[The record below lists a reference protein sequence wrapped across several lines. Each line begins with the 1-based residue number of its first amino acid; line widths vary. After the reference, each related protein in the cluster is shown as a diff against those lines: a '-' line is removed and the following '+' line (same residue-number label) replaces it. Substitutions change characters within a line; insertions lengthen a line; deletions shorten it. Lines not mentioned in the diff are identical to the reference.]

1 MISTRP
7 RGIPPTSTCWI
18 SPRSRTSKSSRVAS
32 THTRMVTRRNEV
44 RVSSH
49 ARGNEFRS
57 LRRQQRRDRCQ
68 EPDQPPRLR
77 RLAGLVARWT
87 RDRICVE
94 PERHREILAHPTTLS
109 ATRIVASPVHHGGV
123 LETCEC
129 CRHLAMGAARNGT
142 LQAMFAATNA
152 PISVDSVI
160 LAPEVGWT
168 SVDSLGALAPIRSL
182 VSGDEA
188 SDRIRIAYF
197 RRERDGTLVGKVWF
211 GPGVEGPPGH
221 AQGGSIAA
229 VLDEAMGA
237 AARMIGHRAI
247 ASTLRLRFRL
257 KVPLQRVMTLEA
269 SIRAAHGPR
278 LHVNAK
284 VCDDTGAPFAE
295 GSGLFVRLPPERD
308 RTTAEM

>member
-1 MISTRP
+1 MLAEMNSEVFVANSDGTGVKNLTNHPAFDGWPAWSPDGREIAFASNRNATARSWRTRP
-7 RGIPPTSTCWI
+7 
-18 SPRSRTSKSSRVAS
+18 
-32 THTRMVTRRNEV
+32 
-44 RVSSH
+44 
-49 ARGNEFRS
+49 
-57 LRRQQRRDRCQ
+57 
-68 EPDQPPRLR
+68 
-77 RLAGLVARWT
+77 
-87 RDRICVE
+87 
-94 PERHREILAHPTTLS
+94 TLS

-152 PISVDSVI
+152 PISDDSVI

-168 SVDSLGALAPIRSL
+168 SVVSLGGLAPIRSL